1 LGENFIGFLKKIIFK
16 KEFKM
21 CCSLRSKITQNYS
34 FTRVNQSFVNK
45 ISSQL
50 LVPNRTFKFSSKLY
64 AERPKFIRTKE
75 HINVG
80 TIGHVDHG
88 KTTLTAAIT
97 KLLSDKG
104 LAQYTSYE
112 NIDKTPEERKRG
124 ITITASHVEYET
136 EKRHYAHIDCPG
148 HQHYIKNM
156 ITGAAQ
162 MDGGI
167 LVVSG
172 PDGPQEQTR
181 EHLILAREV
190 GIPNLVVWM
199 NKMDIAADKELVDL
213 VEMEIRELLTN
224 YGFRGDSVSII
235 KGSAKQALEEPKD
248 KPTNIGRIA
257 LQKLLDEL
265 DKLPLPPRP
274 LDKPFLM
281 PIEDTFSIS
290 GRGTVATGRIEQGT
304 LKIGDEISIVGQKSH
319 NKISITGIEMFR
331 KQLDQAQSGDNIGAL
346 LRGIKREDIARGD
359 VACKPGTL
367 SAFNK
372 FKAKV
377 YVLTTEEGGRKTPFG
392 SNYKP
397 QFFIRSSSIT
407 GTVTMEKDKM
417 AMPGDSVEMDV
428 ELIASAPIHEGMRIA
443 IREGQL
449 TVGAG
454 VISKIHK

>member
-1 LGENFIGFLKKIIFK
+1 MLCNSGATLGIRGKTFSCPSYHFPNKLNSRFFRTST
-16 KEFKM
+16 
-21 CCSLRSKITQNYS
+21 SL
-34 FTRVNQSFVNK
+34 F
-45 ISSQL
+45 
-50 LVPNRTFKFSSKLY
+50 
-64 AERPKFIRTKE
+64 AERPKFNRTKE
-75 HINVG
+75 HFNVG

-97 KLLSDKG
+97 KYLSDKG
-104 LAQYTSYE
+104 LAQFTSYE

-124 ITITASHVEYET
+124 ITINASHVEYES
-136 EKRHYAHIDCPG
+136 EKRHFAHIDCPG

-199 NKMDIAADKELVDL
+199 NKMDVAPDKELVDL
-213 VEMEIRELLTN
+213 VEMEIRELLTA
-224 YGFRGDSVSII
+224 YGFKGDKVPIV
-235 KGSAKQALEEPKD
+235 KGSAKLALEEPKD
-248 KPTNIGRIA
+248 KPTDVGRNAIG
-257 LQKLLDEL
+257 KLIDEL
-265 DKLPLPPRP
+265 DKLPLPARP

-281 PIEDTFSIS
+281 PIEDIFSIS
-290 GRGTVATGRIEQGT
+290 GRGTVITGRIEQGV
-304 LKIGDEISIVGQKSH
+304 LKVGDEISIVGQKSYP
-319 NKISITGIEMFR
+319 KISVTGIEMFR
-331 KQLDQAQSGDNIGAL
+331 KLLDQAQAGDNVGAL
-346 LRGIKREDIARGD
+346 LRGIKREEIARGD
-359 VACKPGTL
+359 VACKAGTL
-367 SAFNK
+367 TAYNK
-372 FKAKV
+372 FRAKV

-392 SNYKP
+392 STYKP
-397 QFFIRSSSIT
+397 TFFIRTASIT
-407 GTVTMEKDKM
+407 GTVIMEKDKM

-428 ELIASAPIHEGMRIA
+428 ELMAPAPMHEGMRFA

-454 VISKIHK
+454 VISKLYSAGTTK